1 MFDAPIFLVSVA
13 TLHHVEAAGNPLL
26 TELGVD
32 PAGGNLEGKD
42 LRFGQAGAALFAVAT
57 TGTGTGAANATLD
70 SLTPI
75 GGLVPMVNL
84 LMGCIAP
91 GGAGSGLYSILLLAI
106 VAVFIAGLMVGRT
119 PEYLGKK
126 IEAREMKLAMLSL
139 LLTPA
144 LVLTFAAV
152 SVNLKTA
159 LDSLGNAGPHGFSE
173 IIYAYA
179 STAANNGS
187 AFGGLSVNTPWFN
200 TTTGVAMLLGR
211 LCGVVPIMALAGS
224 LAEKRKAPPSA
235 GAFPTHG
242 PLFVIV
248 LLGVVLIVALLQFF
262 PVLMLGPLAEHLM
275 SAEGKVF

>member
-1 MFDAPIFLVSVA
+1 MS
-13 TLHHVEAAGNPLL
+13 
-26 TELGVD
+26 
-32 PAGGNLEGKD
+32 
-42 LRFGQAGAALFAVAT
+42 
-57 TGTGTGAANATLD
+57 
-70 SLTPI
+70 
-75 GGLVPMVNL
+75 GGLVPLVNL

-106 VAVFIAGLMVGRT
+106 LAVFIAGLMVGRT

-126 IEAREMKLAMLSL
+126 IEVREMKFAMLSL

-144 LVLTFAAV
+144 LVLAFAAV

-159 LDSLGNAGPHGFSE
+159 LDSLGNAGPHGLSE

-187 AFGGLSVNTPWFN
+187 AFGGLSVNTPSFN
-200 TTTGVAMLLGR
+200 TTTGVVMLLGR
-211 LCGVVPIMALAGS
+211 LFGVVPIMALAGS

-248 LLGVVLIVALLQFF
+248 LLGVVLIVVLLQYL
-262 PVLMLGPLAEHLM
+262 PILALGPLVEHLM
-275 SAEGKVF
+275 SAGGKVF